1 MKYKYVLRNSLY
13 LDEEL
18 QDYFNEMSKNG
29 WRLDFVGYYYRFIK
43 DEHTYKYQIDYTPAS
58 NEYDDLLEEIGY
70 HEVDNSFE
78 GFKVLENE
86 NVEAPD
92 LNTEFVFDKNNKIN
106 QFKKKRY
113 LIYPILAIFLFWLGK
128 LFIKDFIEI
137 GEPAFYYEGLSS
149 FGFGIVFIFLA
160 VILLFIT
167 ILNFSILYALKV
179 DKDLNRLKKINKL
192 KDNLTIIF
200 SVITLISGIVYL
212 CYSVF
217 HFNLKFIV
225 YMILVCI
232 VGVFLSRFV
241 DSKYNSA
248 IAAFV
253 AIALCGLIFPANNMQ
268 NNESFFESWTVKT
281 KITNYEKKVDYT
293 TSDYPQLNV
302 FIKKPQ
308 YKDEILKYV
317 IIKTEHD
324 TRDNLNYEK
333 VVKTKSNIS
342 WDSNKTHYYH
352 YEKAIQSFNK
362 KGNTYDNG
370 MYEIKVLKNRIITKY
385 IGDKQEIL
393 S

>member
-43 DEHTYKYQIDYTPAS
+43 DEHTYKYQIDYTPIS
-58 NEYDDLLEEIGY
+58 SEYQDILKEMWY
-70 HEVDNSFE
+70 HEVRNSFDD
-78 GFKVLENE
+78 FRVLENE

-113 LIYPILAIFLFWLGK
+113 FIYPILAVFLFWLGK

-137 GEPAFYYEGLSS
+137 GKPALYYEGISS

-167 ILNFSILYALKV
+167 ILNFSILYALKM

-192 KDNLTIIF
+192 KDHLTIIF

-225 YMILVCI
+225 HMILVCI
-232 VGVFLSRFV
+232 IGVFLSRFV

-248 IAAFV
+248 VAAFV
-253 AIALCGLIFPANNMQ
+253 AIALCGLIFPTNNMQ
-268 NNESFFESWTVKT
+268 NNELFFESWTVKT

-333 VVKTKSNIS
+333 AVNTKSNVS
-342 WDSNKTHYYH
+342 WDSNKTQYVH

-370 MYEIKVLKNRIITKY
+370 TYVIKVLKNRIITRY
-385 IGDKQEIL
+385 KQ
-393 S
+393 

>member
-113 LIYPILAIFLFWLGK
+113 FIYPILAVFLFWLGK

-137 GEPAFYYEGLSS
+137 GKPALYYEGLSS

-167 ILNFSILYALKV
+167 ILNFSILYALKM

-192 KDNLTIIF
+192 KDHLTIIF

-212 CYSVF
+212 CYSIF

-253 AIALCGLIFPANNMQ
+253 AIALCGLIFPTNNIQ

-302 FIKKPQ
+302 FIKNPQ

-333 VVKTKSNIS
+333 AVKTKSNIS
-342 WDSNKTHYYH
+342 WDNNKTHYYH

-385 IGDKQEIL
+385 IGDK
-393 S
+393 

>member
-43 DEHTYKYQIDYTPAS
+43 DEHTYKYQIDYIPAS

-113 LIYPILAIFLFWLGK
+113 LIYPILTIFLFWLGK

-137 GEPAFYYEGLSS
+137 GKPALYYEGISS

-253 AIALCGLIFPANNMQ
+253 AIALCGLIFPTINMQ

-281 KITNYEKKVDYT
+281 KIT
-293 TSDYPQLNV
+293 
-302 FIKKPQ
+302 
-308 YKDEILKYV
+308 
-317 IIKTEHD
+317 
-324 TRDNLNYEK
+324 NYEK

-385 IGDKQEIL
+385 IGDK
-393 S
+393 

>member
-43 DEHTYKYQIDYTPAS
+43 DEHTYKYQIDYTPIS
-58 NEYDDLLEEIGY
+58 SEYQDILKEMGY
-70 HEVDNSFE
+70 HEVRNSFDN
-78 GFKVLENE
+78 FRVLENE

-113 LIYPILAIFLFWLGK
+113 FIYPILAVFLFWLGK

-137 GEPAFYYEGLSS
+137 GKPALYYEGISS

-167 ILNFSILYALKV
+167 ILNFSILYALKM
-179 DKDLNRLKKINKL
+179 DKELNRLKKINKL
-192 KDNLTIIF
+192 KDHLTIIF

-232 VGVFLSRFV
+232 IGVFLSRFV

-248 IAAFV
+248 VAAFV
-253 AIALCGLIFPANNMQ
+253 AIALCGLIFPTNNMQ
-268 NNESFFESWTVKT
+268 NNELFFESWTVKT

-333 VVKTKSNIS
+333 VVKTKSNVS
-342 WDSNKTHYYH
+342 WDSNKTQYVH
-352 YEKAIQSFNK
+352 YEKAIQYFNK

-370 MYEIKVLKNRIITKY
+370 TYVIKVLKNRIITRY
-385 IGDKQEIL
+385 KQ
-393 S
+393 

>member
-43 DEHTYKYQIDYTPAS
+43 DEHTYKYQIDYTPIS
-58 NEYDDLLEEIGY
+58 SEYQDILKEMGY
-70 HEVDNSFE
+70 HEVRNSFDD
-78 GFKVLENE
+78 FRVLENE

-113 LIYPILAIFLFWLGK
+113 FIYPILAVFLFWLGK

-137 GEPAFYYEGLSS
+137 GKPALYYEGISS

-167 ILNFSILYALKV
+167 ILNFSILYALKM

-192 KDNLTIIF
+192 KDHLTIIF

-232 VGVFLSRFV
+232 IGVFLSRFV

-248 IAAFV
+248 VAAFV
-253 AIALCGLIFPANNMQ
+253 AIALCGLIFPTNNIQ
-268 NNESFFESWTVKT
+268 NNELFFESWTVKT

-333 VVKTKSNIS
+333 VVKTKSNVS
-342 WDSNKTHYYH
+342 WDSNKTQYVH
-352 YEKAIQSFNK
+352 YEKAIQYFNK

-370 MYEIKVLKNRIITKY
+370 TYVIKVLKNRIITRY
-385 IGDKQEIL
+385 KQ
-393 S
+393 

>member
-106 QFKKKRY
+106 HFKKKRY

-137 GEPAFYYEGLSS
+137 GKPALYYEGLSS

-179 DKDLNRLKKINKL
+179 DKDLNRLKKVNKL

-248 IAAFV
+248 VAAFV

-281 KITNYEKKVDYT
+281 KKTNKLKK
-293 TSDYPQLNV
+293 L
-302 FIKKPQ
+302 
-308 YKDEILKYV
+308 
-317 IIKTEHD
+317 
-324 TRDNLNYEK
+324 
-333 VVKTKSNIS
+333 
-342 WDSNKTHYYH
+342 
-352 YEKAIQSFNK
+352 
-362 KGNTYDNG
+362 
-370 MYEIKVLKNRIITKY
+370 
-385 IGDKQEIL
+385 
-393 S
+393 

>member
-192 KDNLTIIF
+192 KDNLTIIC
-200 SVITLISGIVYL
+200 VITLISGIVYL

-342 WDSNKTHYYH
+342 WDSNKTQYVH

-385 IGDKQEIL
+385 IGDK
-393 S
+393 

>member
-43 DEHTYKYQIDYTPAS
+43 DEHTYKYQIDYTPIS
-58 NEYDDLLEEIGY
+58 SEYQDILKEMGY
-70 HEVDNSFE
+70 HEVRNSFDD
-78 GFKVLENE
+78 FRVLENE

-113 LIYPILAIFLFWLGK
+113 FIYPILAVFLFWLGK

-137 GEPAFYYEGLSS
+137 GKPALYYEGISS

-167 ILNFSILYALKV
+167 ILNFSILYALKM

-192 KDNLTIIF
+192 KDHLTIIF

-232 VGVFLSRFV
+232 IGVFLSRFV

-248 IAAFV
+248 VAAFV
-253 AIALCGLIFPANNMQ
+253 AIALCGLIFPTNNIQ
-268 NNESFFESWTVKT
+268 NNELFFESWTVKT

-333 VVKTKSNIS
+333 AVNTKSNVS
-342 WDSNKTHYYH
+342 WDSNKTQYVH
-352 YEKAIQSFNK
+352 YEKAIQYFNK

-370 MYEIKVLKNRIITKY
+370 TYVIKVLKNRIITRY
-385 IGDKQEIL
+385 KQ
-393 S
+393 

>member
-43 DEHTYKYQIDYTPAS
+43 DEHTYKYQIDYTPIS
-58 NEYDDLLEEIGY
+58 SEYQDILKEMGY
-70 HEVDNSFE
+70 HEVRNSFDD
-78 GFKVLENE
+78 FRVLENE

-113 LIYPILAIFLFWLGK
+113 FIYPILAVFLFWLGK

-137 GEPAFYYEGLSS
+137 GKPALYYEGISS

-167 ILNFSILYALKV
+167 ILNFSILYALKM

-192 KDNLTIIF
+192 KDHLTIIF

-217 HFNLKFIV
+217 YFNLKFIV

-232 VGVFLSRFV
+232 IGVFLSRFV

-248 IAAFV
+248 VAVFV
-253 AIALCGLIFPANNMQ
+253 AIALCGLIFPTNNMQ
-268 NNESFFESWTVKT
+268 NNELFFESWTVKT

-333 VVKTKSNIS
+333 VVKTKSNVS
-342 WDSNKTHYYH
+342 WDSNKTQYVH
-352 YEKAIQSFNK
+352 YEKAIQYFNK

-370 MYEIKVLKNRIITKY
+370 TYVIKVLKNRIITRY
-385 IGDKQEIL
+385 KQ
-393 S
+393 

>member
-43 DEHTYKYQIDYTPAS
+43 DEHVYKYQIDYTPAS
-58 NEYDDLLEEIGY
+58 NEYKDLLEEMGY

-78 GFKVLENE
+78 EFKVLENE

-92 LNTEFVFDKNNKIN
+92 LNTEFVFDKNNKIK

-113 LIYPILAIFLFWLGK
+113 FIYPILAILLFWLGK
-128 LFIKDFIEI
+128 LFVKDFIEI
-137 GEPAFYYEGLSS
+137 GKPALYYEGLGS
-149 FGFGIVFIFLA
+149 FGFGIIFIFLA
-160 VILLFIT
+160 IILLFVT
-167 ILNFSILYALKV
+167 VLNFSILYALKL
-179 DKDLNRLKKINKL
+179 DKDINRLKKINKL
-192 KDNLTIIF
+192 KDDLTIIF
-200 SVITLISGIVYL
+200 SAMTLISGIVYL
-212 CYSVF
+212 VYSVF
-217 HFNLKFIV
+217 HFDLKFIV

-232 VGVFLSRFV
+232 VVLSRFV
-241 DSKYNSA
+241 NSKYNSA

-253 AIALCGLIFPANNMQ
+253 AIAFCGLIFPASNTQ
-268 NNESFFESWTVKT
+268 NNDSFFESWTVKT
-281 KITNYEKKVDYT
+281 QITNYEKEVEYT
-293 TSDYPQLNV
+293 TSDYPQLDI

-308 YKDEILKYV
+308 YKDEILQYV

-324 TRDNLNYEK
+324 TRDNLHYEK
-333 VVKTKSNIS
+333 EVKTKSQVS
-342 WDSNKTHYYH
+342 WDSGKTHYHH

-370 MYEIKVLKNRIITKY
+370 TYEIKVLKNRIITKY
-385 IGDKQEIL
+385 IGDK
-393 S
+393 

>member
-1 MKYKYVLRNSLY
+1 MKYKDVLRNSLY

-43 DEHTYKYQIDYTPAS
+43 DEHTYKYQIDYTSAS

-137 GEPAFYYEGLSS
+137 GKPALYYEGLSS

-248 IAAFV
+248 VAAFV
-253 AIALCGLIFPANNMQ
+253 AIALCGLIFPTNNMQ

-342 WDSNKTHYYH
+342 WDSNKTQYVH

-385 IGDKQEIL
+385 IGDK
-393 S
+393 

>member
-1 MKYKYVLRNSLY
+1 MKYKYALRNSLY

-18 QDYFNEMSKNG
+18 QEYFNEMSKNG

-43 DEHTYKYQIDYTPAS
+43 DEHVYKYQIDYTPAS
-58 NEYDDLLEEIGY
+58 REYKDILEEMGY

-92 LNTEFVFDKNNKIN
+92 LNTEFLFDKNNKIE

-113 LIYPILAIFLFWLGK
+113 FIYPVLAFFLFWLGK
-128 LFIKDFIEI
+128 LFVKDLIEI
-137 GEPAFYYEGLSS
+137 GKPALYYEGLGSL
-149 FGFGIVFIFLA
+149 GFGIIFIFLA
-160 VILLFIT
+160 IILLFIT
-167 ILNFSILYALKV
+167 ILNFSILYALKL

-192 KDNLTIIF
+192 KDYLTIIF
-200 SVITLISGIVYL
+200 SVITLISGIMYL

-217 HFNLKFIV
+217 HFDLKFII

-232 VGVFLSRFV
+232 VGVILSRFV

-253 AIALCGLIFPANNMQ
+253 AIALCGILFPASNTQSND
-268 NNESFFESWTVKT
+268 SFFESWTVKT

-293 TSDYPQLNV
+293 TSDYPQLDI

-317 IIKTEHD
+317 IIKTDHD

-333 VVKTKSNIS
+333 EVRSKSQVS

-352 YEKAIQSFNK
+352 YEKAIQSFIK
-362 KGNTYDNG
+362 KDNVYDNG
-370 MYEIKVLKNRIITKY
+370 TYEIKVLKNKIITKY
-385 IGDKQEIL
+385 IDNK
-393 S
+393 

>member
-342 WDSNKTHYYH
+342 WDSNKTQYVH

-385 IGDKQEIL
+385 IGDK
-393 S
+393 

>member
-137 GEPAFYYEGLSS
+137 GKTALYYEGLSS
-149 FGFGIVFIFLA
+149 FGF
-160 VILLFIT
+160 
-167 ILNFSILYALKV
+167 
-179 DKDLNRLKKINKL
+179 
-192 KDNLTIIF
+192 
-200 SVITLISGIVYL
+200 GIVYL

-248 IAAFV
+248 VAAFV

-385 IGDKQEIL
+385 IGDK
-393 S
+393 

>member
-232 VGVFLSRFV
+232 VGVFLTRFV

-248 IAAFV
+248 VAAFV

-281 KITNYEKKVDYT
+281 KITNYEK
-293 TSDYPQLNV
+293 
-302 FIKKPQ
+302 
-308 YKDEILKYV
+308 
-317 IIKTEHD
+317 
-324 TRDNLNYEK
+324 

-352 YEKAIQSFNK
+352 YEKAIRSFNK

-385 IGDKQEIL
+385 IGDK
-393 S
+393 

>member
-43 DEHTYKYQIDYTPAS
+43 DEHTYKYQIDYTPIS
-58 NEYDDLLEEIGY
+58 SEYQDILKEMGY
-70 HEVDNSFE
+70 HEVRNSFDD
-78 GFKVLENE
+78 FRVLENE

-113 LIYPILAIFLFWLGK
+113 FIYPILAVFLFWLGK

-137 GEPAFYYEGLSS
+137 GKPALYYEGISS

-167 ILNFSILYALKV
+167 ILNFSILYALKM

-192 KDNLTIIF
+192 KDHLTIIF

-225 YMILVCI
+225 HMILVCI
-232 VGVFLSRFV
+232 IGVFLSRFV

-248 IAAFV
+248 VAAFV
-253 AIALCGLIFPANNMQ
+253 AIALCGLIFPTNNMQ
-268 NNESFFESWTVKT
+268 NNELFFESWTVKT

-333 VVKTKSNIS
+333 VVKTKSNVS
-342 WDSNKTHYYH
+342 WDSNKTQYVH
-352 YEKAIQSFNK
+352 YEKAIQYFNK

-370 MYEIKVLKNRIITKY
+370 TYVIKVLKNRIITRY
-385 IGDKQEIL
+385 KQ
-393 S
+393 

>member
-352 YEKAIQSFNK
+352 YEKAIQFNK

-385 IGDKQEIL
+385 IGDK
-393 S
+393 

>member
-1 MKYKYVLRNSLY
+1 
-13 LDEEL
+13 
-18 QDYFNEMSKNG
+18 
-29 WRLDFVGYYYRFIK
+29 
-43 DEHTYKYQIDYTPAS
+43 
-58 NEYDDLLEEIGY
+58 
-70 HEVDNSFE
+70 
-78 GFKVLENE
+78 
-86 NVEAPD
+86 
-92 LNTEFVFDKNNKIN
+92 
-106 QFKKKRY
+106 
-113 LIYPILAIFLFWLGK
+113 
-128 LFIKDFIEI
+128 
-137 GEPAFYYEGLSS
+137 
-149 FGFGIVFIFLA
+149 
-160 VILLFIT
+160 
-167 ILNFSILYALKV
+167 
-179 DKDLNRLKKINKL
+179 
-192 KDNLTIIF
+192 
-200 SVITLISGIVYL
+200 
-212 CYSVF
+212 
-217 HFNLKFIV
+217 
-225 YMILVCI
+225 MILVCI

-248 IAAFV
+248 VAAFV
-253 AIALCGLIFPANNMQ
+253 AIALCGLIFPTNNMQ

-293 TSDYPQLNV
+293 ISDYPQLNV

-385 IGDKQEIL
+385 IGDK
-393 S
+393 

>member
-18 QDYFNEMSKNG
+18 QDYFNGMSKNG
-29 WRLDFVGYYYRFIK
+29 WRLDLVGYYYRFIK
-43 DEHTYKYQIDYTPAS
+43 DEHTYKYQIDYTPIS
-58 NEYDDLLEEIGY
+58 SEYQDILKEMGY
-70 HEVDNSFE
+70 HEVRNSFDD
-78 GFKVLENE
+78 FRVLENE

-113 LIYPILAIFLFWLGK
+113 FIYPILAVFLFWLGK

-137 GEPAFYYEGLSS
+137 GKPALYYEGISS

-167 ILNFSILYALKV
+167 ILNFSILYALKM

-192 KDNLTIIF
+192 KDHLTIIF

-212 CYSVF
+212 CYSIF

-248 IAAFV
+248 VAAFV
-253 AIALCGLIFPANNMQ
+253 AIALCGLIFPTNNMQ

-293 TSDYPQLNV
+293 ISDYPQLNV
-302 FIKKPQ
+302 FI
-308 YKDEILKYV
+308 
-317 IIKTEHD
+317 
-324 TRDNLNYEK
+324 
-333 VVKTKSNIS
+333 
-342 WDSNKTHYYH
+342 
-352 YEKAIQSFNK
+352 
-362 KGNTYDNG
+362 
-370 MYEIKVLKNRIITKY
+370 
-385 IGDKQEIL
+385 
-393 S
+393 

>member
-1 MKYKYVLRNSLY
+1 
-13 LDEEL
+13 
-18 QDYFNEMSKNG
+18 MSKNG

-128 LFIKDFIEI
+128 LFIKD
-137 GEPAFYYEGLSS
+137 
-149 FGFGIVFIFLA
+149 
-160 VILLFIT
+160 
-167 ILNFSILYALKV
+167 
-179 DKDLNRLKKINKL
+179 
-192 KDNLTIIF
+192 NLTIIF

-232 VGVFLSRFV
+232 VGVFLTRFV

-248 IAAFV
+248 VAAFV

-317 IIKTEHD
+317 IIKTEHG

-385 IGDKQEIL
+385 IGDK
-393 S
+393 

>member
-113 LIYPILAIFLFWLGK
+113 FIYPILAVFLFWLGK

-137 GEPAFYYEGLSS
+137 GKPALYYEGLSS

-352 YEKAIQSFNK
+352 YEKAIHSFNK

-385 IGDKQEIL
+385 IGDK
-393 S
+393 

>member
-70 HEVDNSFE
+70 HEVDNSIE

-106 QFKKKRY
+106 QFKKKKY
-113 LIYPILAIFLFWLGK
+113 FIYPILAVFLFWLGK

-137 GEPAFYYEGLSS
+137 GKPALYYEGISS

-167 ILNFSILYALKV
+167 ILNFSILYALKM

-192 KDNLTIIF
+192 KDHLTIIF

-232 VGVFLSRFV
+232 IGAFLSRFV

-248 IAAFV
+248 VAAFV
-253 AIALCGLIFPANNMQ
+253 AIALCGLIFPTNNMQ
-268 NNESFFESWTVKT
+268 NNELFFESWTVKT

-333 VVKTKSNIS
+333 VVKTKSNVS
-342 WDSNKTHYYH
+342 WDSNKTQYVH
-352 YEKAIQSFNK
+352 YEKAIQYFNK

-370 MYEIKVLKNRIITKY
+370 TYVIKVLKNRIITRY
-385 IGDKQEIL
+385 KQ
-393 S
+393 

>member
-113 LIYPILAIFLFWLGK
+113 LIYPILVIFLFWLGK

-248 IAAFV
+248 VAAFV

-352 YEKAIQSFNK
+352 YEQAIQSFNK

-385 IGDKQEIL
+385 IGDK
-393 S
+393 

>member
-43 DEHTYKYQIDYTPAS
+43 DEHTYKYQIDYTPIS
-58 NEYDDLLEEIGY
+58 SEYQDILKEMGY
-70 HEVDNSFE
+70 HEVRNSFDN
-78 GFKVLENE
+78 FRVLENE

-113 LIYPILAIFLFWLGK
+113 FIYPILAVFLFWLGK

-137 GEPAFYYEGLSS
+137 GKPALYYEGISS

-167 ILNFSILYALKV
+167 ILNFSILYALKM

-192 KDNLTIIF
+192 KDHLTIIF

-225 YMILVCI
+225 HMILVCI
-232 VGVFLSRFV
+232 IGVFLSRFV

-248 IAAFV
+248 VAAFV
-253 AIALCGLIFPANNMQ
+253 AIALCGLIFPTNNMQ
-268 NNESFFESWTVKT
+268 NNELFFESWTVKT

-333 VVKTKSNIS
+333 VVKTKSNVS
-342 WDSNKTHYYH
+342 WDSNKTQYVH
-352 YEKAIQSFNK
+352 YEKAIQYFNK

-370 MYEIKVLKNRIITKY
+370 TYVIKVLKNRIITRY
-385 IGDKQEIL
+385 KQ
-393 S
+393 